1 MSNMSVPSLT
11 DKDVIDRLEKQRQ
24 NFTGGPFA
32 LTVEQQSNLRTY
44 SSLVDA
50 AKVTRNT
57 PKRRMQVFLQDVWN
71 FDEGVYLLCALSTT
85 MPELRKLQSTSYLVS
100 ISQWWKDKD
109 HPRGIATVKAQYQRF
124 LPSATGLSI
133 LLG

>member
-1 MSNMSVPSLT
+1 MSVPPLT
-11 DKDVIDRLEKQRQ
+11 DKDVIDRLEEQRQ

-32 LTVEQQSNLRTY
+32 FTVEQQSNLRTY

-57 PKRRMQVFLQDVWN
+57 PKRRVQVFLQDVWN
-71 FDEGVYLLCALSTT
+71 FDEGVYLLCAMSTT
-85 MPELRKLQSTSYLVS
+85 MPWLRKLQSTSYLVS

-109 HPRGIATVKAQYQRF
+109 HPHAIATVKAQYKQL
-124 LPSATGLSI
+124 LPSAKGLLI
-133 LLG
+133 LVG